1 MAGKKK
7 PRCAGTASEARR
19 AHHRQAREET
29 PAAEDAPGEQNAGDR
44 YAERLKPLL
53 ATPGGTDSAL
63 IGYTF
68 RLNLWNMRQV
78 SYVLV

>member
-1 MAGKKK
+1 
-7 PRCAGTASEARR
+7 
-19 AHHRQAREET
+19 
-29 PAAEDAPGEQNAGDR
+29 
-44 YAERLKPLL
+44 LKPLL